1 MKDTLKT
8 TSMNIVKYLIQDLNK
23 EEKKSYKEYING
35 NEQSTD
41 WMEKAL
47 DRREVLILKD
57 IKCNKITG
65 DKICKSYVNIHERGI
80 CKCSKG
86 HICNKQVIDVINKLL
101 I

>member
-23 EEKKSYKEYING
+23 EEKESYKEYING
-35 NEQSTD
+35 NKKSTD
-41 WMEKAL
+41 WMEKSL
-47 DRREVLILKD
+47 ERREVLILKQ

-65 DKICKSYVNIHERGI
+65 DKICKSDVNINERGI
-80 CKCSKG
+80 CKCNKG
-86 HICNKQVIDVINKLL
+86 HIGNKQVISVINKL